1 MKTCED
7 ALELL
12 RLRLDPPELT
22 FVTDSHT
29 LGYSRQMPV
38 VATSGSSSAAARQAR
53 RAAREQTIVA
63 ATRRLFDQ
71 RGIRDARV
79 EDIARAAGLNK
90 ALIYRAFSSKDEIF
104 ALAATSYLDELRAR
118 TDAVTADPDA
128 AEQLRQVLTVFADF
142 CVTYPAFLDC
152 GLSLLRRPAVELRET
167 LSDAAWF
174 RVSRAVGRCVGVV
187 QRVLEAGVAQ
197 ESIDVDDAGFTAG
210 RLLTQM
216 MGSMHLSRTGVSLRE
231 ATPGAVT
238 AVPLD
243 SEQVRDACIRDALAV
258 VGVRDAVGS

>member
-1 MKTCED
+1 
-7 ALELL
+7 
-12 RLRLDPPELT
+12 
-22 FVTDSHT
+22 
-29 LGYSRQMPV
+29 MPS
-38 VATSGSSSAAARQAR
+38 ATSPSSSAAAARKAR

-63 ATRRLFDQ
+63 ATRTLFDQ

-90 ALIYRAFSSKDEIF
+90 ALIYRAFPSKDEIF
-104 ALAATSYLDELRAR
+104 ALTATSYLDELRAR
-118 TDAVTADPDA
+118 TDAVATGPDA
-128 AEQLRQVLTVFADF
+128 GEQLRQVLTIFADF
-142 CVTYPAFLDC
+142 CLTYPAFLDC

-174 RVSRAVGRCVGVV
+174 RVSRAVGRCVGTV
-187 QRVLEAGVAQ
+187 QRVLEAGVSQ
-197 ESIDVDDAGFTAG
+197 EIIEVDDPGFTAG

-231 ATPGAVT
+231 GTPGAVT

-258 VGVRDAVGS
+258 VGVRSAVAS

>member
-1 MKTCED
+1 MGYTGQM
-7 ALELL
+7 
-12 RLRLDPPELT
+12 
-22 FVTDSHT
+22 DSSAP
-29 LGYSRQMPV
+29 SR
-38 VATSGSSSAAARQAR
+38 SSVAAARKAR
-53 RAAREQTIVA
+53 RASREQAIIA
-63 ATRRLFDQ
+63 ATRTLFDR

-90 ALIYRAFSSKDEIF
+90 ALIYRAFPSKDEIF
-104 ALAATSYLDELRAR
+104 ALTATSYLDELRAR
-118 TDAVTADPDA
+118 TDELATDPEP

-142 CVTYPAFLDC
+142 CATYPAFLDC

-174 RVSRAVGRCVGVV
+174 RVSRAVGRCVGAV
-187 QRVLEAGVAQ
+187 QRILEAGVAQ
-197 ESIDVDDAGFTAG
+197 EILEVDDAGFTAG

-238 AVPLD
+238 AVPLG
-243 SEQVRDACIRDALAV
+243 SQQVRDASIRDALAV
-258 VGVRDAVGS
+258 VGVRNAVAS

>member
-1 MKTCED
+1 M
-7 ALELL
+7 
-12 RLRLDPPELT
+12 
-22 FVTDSHT
+22 
-29 LGYSRQMPV
+29 GYSRQMDSTVPSS
-38 VATSGSSSAAARQAR
+38 VAAGRKAR
-53 RAAREQTIVA
+53 RASREQAIVA
-63 ATRRLFDQ
+63 ATRTLFDQ

-118 TDAVTADPDA
+118 TDALQTSPDA

-174 RVSRAVGRCVGVV
+174 RVSRAVGRCVGAV

-197 ESIDVDDAGFTAG
+197 EIIEVDDAGFTAG

-216 MGSMHLSRTGVSLRE
+216 MGSMHLSRIGVSLRE
-231 ATPGAVT
+231 AAPGAVT

-258 VGVRDAVGS
+258 VGVRNAVAA